1 LGLARAFAFLRGAEV
16 GQISTV
22 VFDLDGTL
30 VRYREVEF
38 ESSWGAIA
46 AAAGAQGESQ
56 RLLDEFLSRH
66 DAYPEWVRRDAA
78 LLTGIPVERIT
89 QQIFPPPY
97 AAGVREA
104 IDCLR
109 ARYSFGILS
118 SGVDLVAEY
127 VRADLGFEFAV
138 ANHLFVKDGHFTG
151 ESETRVHLWEKDKVM
166 QQIAID
172 RDLALSEICYIGDHM
187 NDIPVMRIVGLSI
200 AFNPKDEK
208 LEEIADCVT
217 RDFAEIPHLIEDFQA
232 RH

>member
-1 LGLARAFAFLRGAEV
+1 VR
-16 GQISTV
+16 QISTV

-30 VRYREVEF
+30 VRYRGVEF

-46 AAAGAQGESQ
+46 AAAGVQGESQ

-66 DAYPEWVRRDAA
+66 DAYSEWVRRDAA
-78 LLTGIPVERIT
+78 LLAGIPVKRIT

-109 ARYSFGILS
+109 TRYSFGILS

-127 VRADLGFEFAV
+127 VRADLGLEFAV
-138 ANHLFVKDGHFTG
+138 ANHLFIKDGHFTG
-151 ESETRVHLWEKDKVM
+151 ESETRVHLWEKDRVM
-166 QQIAID
+166 QQIAIE
-172 RDLALSEICYIGDHM
+172 RNLALSEVCYVGDHM
-187 NDIPVMRIVGLSI
+187 NDIPVMQIVGLSI
-200 AFNPKDEK
+200 AFNPKDKK
-208 LEEIADCVT
+208 LEEIADYVT
-217 RDFAEIPHLIEDFQA
+217 RDFADIPHLIEDFEG

>member
-1 LGLARAFAFLRGAEV
+1 MRAEV

-30 VRYREVEF
+30 VRYREVKF

-46 AAAGAQGESQ
+46 AAAGVQGESQ
-56 RLLDEFLSRH
+56 RLLDEFLSRR

-78 LLTGIPVERIT
+78 LLTDIPVKRIT

-104 IDCLR
+104 IDRLR

-118 SGVDLVAEY
+118 SGVDLVAEH
-127 VRADLGFEFAV
+127 VRVDLGLEFAV
-138 ANHLFVKDGHFTG
+138 ANHLSVKDGHFTG
-151 ESETRVHLWEKDKVM
+151 ESETRVPLWEKDRVM
-166 QQIAID
+166 QQIAIE
-172 RDLALSEICYIGDHM
+172 RNLALSEICYVGDHM
-187 NDIPVMRIVGLSI
+187 NDLPVMQIVGLSI

-208 LEEIADCVT
+208 LEEIADYVT
-217 RDFAEIPHLIEDFQA
+217 RDFAEIPHLIEDFEA
-232 RH
+232 RR